1 MTLHD
6 SLVIGN
12 VVESGWRILQSP
24 RPFKNDILY
33 RTTVCE
39 KAYHHHTIPTAR
51 NSGQH
56 FVRGRHSSNE
66 TDKGGFLFGSWY
78 EYTSC
83 DLESDQ
89 QHANFDTR
97 FTHTQVHILVPLGL
111 SFTWLVE
118 AESPS
123 SVNVCWYAES
133 SLVSESEL

>member
-6 SLVIGN
+6 SLEIGN
-12 VVESGWRILQSP
+12 VVESGWRILLSP

-39 KAYHHHTIPTAR
+39 KTYRHHTIPTAK

-66 TDKGGFLFGSWY
+66 TGKGDIFSGSWY
-78 EYTSC
+78 EYTSW
-83 DLESDQ
+83 DLESGQ
-89 QHANFDTR
+89 QHANSDTKFIR
-97 FTHTQVHILVPLGL
+97 TQVHILVPLGL
-111 SFTWLVE
+111 SFTWLAE

-123 SVNVCWYAES
+123 SVNVFWYAES